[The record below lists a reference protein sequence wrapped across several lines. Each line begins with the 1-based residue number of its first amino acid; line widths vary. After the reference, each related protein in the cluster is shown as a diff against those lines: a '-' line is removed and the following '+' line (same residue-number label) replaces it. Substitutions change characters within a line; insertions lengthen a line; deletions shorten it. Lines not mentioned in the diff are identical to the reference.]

1 VLEWLARSNAA
12 QWGTHIRRRNR
23 KCSDALVAVVRS
35 VAAAIRVLTSW
46 PSFDNP
52 FNFTLPRSTTRHRLG
67 IQRYKGQA
75 DRQFATLSERAA

>member
-1 VLEWLARSNAA
+1 MLHSGEL
-12 QWGTHIRRRNR
+12 HIRRRNR
-23 KCSDALVAVVRS
+23 KCSDAVVAVVRS
-35 VAAAIRVLTSW
+35 VAAAISRVDELAIVVRH
-46 PSFDNP
+46 P